1 MTSANDQPRRVARQ
15 SDDSQQPG
23 SEGRSSNKQ
32 PSNWPAAIA
41 VVGCA
46 TANYEDA

>member
-1 MTSANDQPRRVARQ
+1 MTSANDQQRCAARQ

-23 SEGRSSNKQ
+23 SEGLSPNKQ

-41 VVGCA
+41 AVGCA

>member
-1 MTSANDQPRRVARQ
+1 MTSANDQPRRAAHK
-15 SDDSQQPG
+15 SDDSQQPC
-23 SEGRSSNKQ
+23 SEGRSLNEK

-41 VVGCA
+41 AVGCA